1 MDGDVIESCANDRGQ
16 AAVVVVFVV
25 AAMFLAVATA
35 LVSLG
40 SDMVDRTHAQTAAD
54 SAALAALGGGAEAAT
69 RFAER
74 HGGMLVDFS
83 TDVDGDS
90 VTVVVRVGR
99 QTATASAT
107 DRVTIP

>member
-1 MDGDVIESCANDRGQ
+1 MDGDDIESCASDRGQ

-25 AAMFLAVATA
+25 AVMFLAVATA
-35 LVSLG
+35 LASLG
-40 SDMVDRTHAQTAAD
+40 SDMLDRTHAQTAAD

-74 HGGMLVDFS
+74 HGGTLVEFG
-83 TDVDGDS
+83 TDVAGDS

-99 QTATASAT
+99 QTATASAS
-107 DRVTIP
+107 DRVTTP